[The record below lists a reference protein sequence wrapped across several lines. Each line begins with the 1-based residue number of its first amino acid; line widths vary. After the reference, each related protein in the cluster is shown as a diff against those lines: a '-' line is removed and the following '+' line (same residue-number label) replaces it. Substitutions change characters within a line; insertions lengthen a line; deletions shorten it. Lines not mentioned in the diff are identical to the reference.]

1 MKHST
6 FILIALFG
14 YLLAIPPAGGQDVVS
29 PTIKLG
35 SGTVESGSEVR
46 IPITL
51 DNHRNFIAL
60 QFDIAFEPSMFAAV
74 DASQCLSQL
83 PKGGFLADCRRQDP
97 PNDDVVRFLVFAFD
111 FDPIPSGVLGHLGFR
126 AAADAIS
133 GISPLSGLE
142 CTGLGISPDQ
152 QTFDL
157 TVDDYQPGE
166 ITVLGAQPSTQPKVS
181 TDVLDLDGEEVVS
194 QNPVFRRKLNIPDPI
209 PVLDSGPQAIVLK
222 LPGGREVAGASKR
235 FIPRKGYVERLDCSG
250 NQVPDA
256 NPETPVSF
264 RWYGELDNGGWL
276 GLTVVD
282 DIARGTLVTEE
293 ASYQISGRPADG
305 FQLAEV
311 DPSNLPPTD
320 AEVFRKT
327 DNSTVNKLGKQKNV
341 KLYNGFGAPARSM
354 GSVELEL
361 LIMYTAQAEID
372 AGGPAG
378 LDALIQQSID
388 DTNQAFINSG
398 IPDLSVKEVHRELLT
413 GFAPS
418 GNIVADRDQ
427 LRLDPQI
434 LFARDASHADV
445 TMVLIRNLGPQL
457 GFCGA
462 AYIQSPFCGGVGDV
476 SQCGVGTNFEDY
488 AISMVS
494 VECAVLAGRNTFA
507 HELGH
512 LMGGEHQPGAAT
524 QAPSDASFVW
534 SFAHSSNVA
543 SGFGTILWTPNPSE
557 RLQALNFSNP
567 DIPIG
572 TQPSGIANQR
582 DNVRTF
588 EALTPVMEQY
598 RSPPPEL
605 IFADGFESP

>member
-6 FILIALFG
+6 FIFIALFG
-14 YLLAIPPAGGQDVVS
+14 YLLAIPSAGGQDVVS

-166 ITVLGAQPSTQPKVS
+166 ITVLGAQPSTHPKVS
-181 TDVLDLDGEEVVS
+181 TAVLDLDGEEVVS

-250 NQVPDA
+250 NEVPDA

-264 RWYGELDNGGWL
+264 RWYGELDNGG
-276 GLTVVD
+276 
-282 DIARGTLVTEE
+282 
-293 ASYQISGRPADG
+293 
-305 FQLAEV
+305 
-311 DPSNLPPTD
+311 
-320 AEVFRKT
+320 
-327 DNSTVNKLGKQKNV
+327 
-341 KLYNGFGAPARSM
+341 
-354 GSVELEL
+354 
-361 LIMYTAQAEID
+361 
-372 AGGPAG
+372 
-378 LDALIQQSID
+378 
-388 DTNQAFINSG
+388 
-398 IPDLSVKEVHRELLT
+398 
-413 GFAPS
+413 
-418 GNIVADRDQ
+418 
-427 LRLDPQI
+427 
-434 LFARDASHADV
+434 
-445 TMVLIRNLGPQL
+445 
-457 GFCGA
+457 
-462 AYIQSPFCGGVGDV
+462 
-476 SQCGVGTNFEDY
+476 
-488 AISMVS
+488 
-494 VECAVLAGRNTFA
+494 
-507 HELGH
+507 
-512 LMGGEHQPGAAT
+512 
-524 QAPSDASFVW
+524 
-534 SFAHSSNVA
+534 
-543 SGFGTILWTPNPSE
+543 
-557 RLQALNFSNP
+557 
-567 DIPIG
+567 
-572 TQPSGIANQR
+572 
-582 DNVRTF
+582 
-588 EALTPVMEQY
+588 
-598 RSPPPEL
+598 
-605 IFADGFESP
+605 